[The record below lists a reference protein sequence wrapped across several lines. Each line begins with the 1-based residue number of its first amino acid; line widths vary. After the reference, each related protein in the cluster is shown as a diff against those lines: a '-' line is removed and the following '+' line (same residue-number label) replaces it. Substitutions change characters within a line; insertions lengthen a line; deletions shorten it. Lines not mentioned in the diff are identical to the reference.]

1 MKQVTSYGG
10 RELREMFAAGSSWL
24 EKSIADVNAINV
36 FPVPDGDT
44 GTNMHL
50 TIRSTLEE
58 VDRAQEQTIS
68 EVAKAMAQGAL
79 MGARG
84 NSGVILSQFFRGL
97 AKGLEGK
104 ESMNGIDWAKA
115 LVEASQTAY
124 KGLSQ
129 PAEGT
134 I

>member
-24 EKSIADVNAINV
+24 EKSIPDVNAINV

-58 VDRAQEQTIS
+58 IDRVPDQTVS
-68 EVAKAMAQGAL
+68 EVTKAMAQGAL

-84 NSGVILSQFFRGL
+84 NSGVILS
-97 AKGLEGK
+97 
-104 ESMNGIDWAKA
+104 
-115 LVEASQTAY
+115 
-124 KGLSQ
+124 
-129 PAEGT
+129 
-134 I
+134 